1 LSKQCFSAGSRTRS
15 ALIAFIIFT
24 CASLVFTSCNNNS
37 SQSTNQSQT
46 QRYTLKGKI
55 ISIDKQTKEIVVDH
69 EAIPGFMG
77 AMAMPYPVKDA
88 ASLDQLA
95 PGDEIRA
102 DLVVNNGQPVLE
114 NIVVTKKASGAPA
127 PSGTGRVQPQPGED
141 VPDFKLVNQD
151 GKRISLS
158 QFKGKAVLLTF
169 IYTRCPLPD
178 YCPLMNTNFSL
189 IEKSL
194 RKNPSAFAST
204 HLLSISF
211 DSKNDTPRVLR
222 TYGEGYLKSSGD
234 NLFDHWEFAVA
245 SAGEMTE
252 MGKFFGLVV
261 KEDQGQIVHSMSTA
275 IISPDGKIFR
285 WYHGNDWKSPDVLND
300 LLKSVEGKT
309 TASRLESERSISDG
323 HPL

>member
-1 LSKQCFSAGSRTRS
+1 LSRQTLSTESRKKS
-15 ALIAFIIFT
+15 ALIALAIFA
-24 CASLVFTSCNNNS
+24 CMSFVGFSCNNNS
-37 SQSTNQSQT
+37 NQATNQTQT
-46 QRYTLKGKI
+46 QRYTLKGKV
-55 ISIDKQTKEIVVDH
+55 ISINKQTKEIVVDH

-102 DLVVNNGQPVLE
+102 DLVVNSGQAVLE
-114 NIVVTKKASGAPA
+114 NIVVTKKSGGAPS
-127 PSGTGRVQPQPGED
+127 PPGTARVEPQPGEA

-189 IEKSL
+189 IEESL
-194 RKNPSAFAST
+194 RKNPNAFAST

-211 DSKNDTPRVLR
+211 DSKNDTPSVLR

-234 NLFDHWEFAVA
+234 KKFDHWEFVVT
-245 SAGEMTE
+245 SADEMTE

-285 WYHGNDWKSPDVLND
+285 WYHGNDWKSSDVLND
-300 LLKSVEGKT
+300 LLKSVGGKT
-309 TASRLESERSISDG
+309 TASRLESERPISDG
-323 HPL
+323 HSF